1 MIDLTSKFGRKAQR
15 HLRQEYVVWLTTIS
29 ADLSPQ
35 PRPVWFIWDGAS
47 FLIFS
52 QPHAHK
58 VRHITA
64 HPQVAL
70 HFNTDATGDKDVIIF
85 VGTAAIDANVPP
97 AHKVRAYLKISDRHH
112 STRDDA
118 GTVQPRILYRHSR
131 DTDDAARLVSDRRR
145 ARLPAESPPS
155 PPCPQSAKIFE
166 GRANLSEESSSW
178 IDFVK

>member
-1 MIDLTSKFGRKAQR
+1 MIDLTSKFGRKAKR
-15 HLRQEYVVWLTTIS
+15 HLKQQYVVWLTTIG

-70 HFNTDATGDKDVIIF
+70 HFNTDESGDKDVIVF
-85 VGTAAIDANVPP
+85 AGTAAIDPSVPP
-97 AHKVRAYLKISDRHH
+97 AHKVRAYFRKY
-112 STRDDA
+112 RD
-118 GTVQPRILYRHSR
+118 GIQELGMTPEQFSR
-131 DTDDAARLVSDRRR
+131 EYSAAIRVTPTSLR
-145 ARLPAESPPS
+145 
-155 PPCPQSAKIFE
+155 
-166 GRANLSEESSSW
+166 GW
-178 IDFVK
+178 